1 MEVCQGSNPH
11 NNSTNKAHPTVYIVI
26 QKYNVNYKSYPL
38 KFINTDVFKKR
49 ILEVIKKAN
58 EMPTTLHS
66 IVYSY

>member
-11 NNSTNKAHPTVYIVI
+11 NNSTNKVHPTVYIVI
-26 QKYNVNYKSYPL
+26 QKYNVNYKSYLL
-38 KFINTDVFKKR
+38 KFTNTDVFKKR

-58 EMPTTLHS
+58 EMPTSLRC